1 MGGEDKRRRFR
12 TGGSKVSST
21 GVEGLGRVQSRLFGG
36 LQSSLLGASQ
46 LLLVLLGVFIEN
58 INTPIACDTEK
69 HILPIHAAEQCL

>member
-1 MGGEDKRRRFR
+1 MEVKISAVVSVPVEARFPVLA
-12 TGGSKVSST
+12 SKVLAAFKVACSV
-21 GVEGLGRVQSRLFGG
+21 GFRAVCWEPP
-36 LQSSLLGASQ
+36 Q